1 MSLSAGARGPSA
13 SSAGGLGAAV
23 RTRVTTASVAA
34 ASTSTATPI
43 SARRLKEE
51 RRGGGFRVE
60 RERGDRGTTRQPFQ
74 WRLADS
80 NVEKT
85 QRTRRTQRKA
95 NRCFLG
101 VLRVLGVEFNSRYT
115 KSPQVSPETTNRT

>member
-1 MSLSAGARGPSA
+1 MSWISGARGPSA

-85 QRTRRTQRKA
+85 NRPQSKTRTAKH
-95 NRCFLG
+95 CFLC
-101 VLRVLGVEFNSRYT
+101 VL
-115 KSPQVSPETTNRT
+115 